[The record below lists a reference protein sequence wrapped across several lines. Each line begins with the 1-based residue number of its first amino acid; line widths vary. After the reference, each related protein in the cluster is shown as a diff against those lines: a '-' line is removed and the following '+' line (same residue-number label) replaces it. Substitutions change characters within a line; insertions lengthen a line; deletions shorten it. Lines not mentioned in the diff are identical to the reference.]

1 MVAVEAKRHCSR
13 TERLD
18 VYMEQSSTGRGGL
31 LRRNRAHS
39 STPQTTE
46 TRIPRH
52 GADHRTG
59 TGHRNHEP
67 LSDNPTVRL
76 LNQLSLPDIMVRVFP
91 EQAAPPTLASPAVGA
106 EEVFVHE
113 GEPARELLLLHAPQ
127 APPLAQL
134 PRTVPP
140 PHRFLLRQRRWK
152 RRGRLLRAGGRNRV
166 IVAFFALRSRRPRP
180 SRRSRPG
187 RRHLLP
193 SRRLGG
199 DLGGRCMEPRRRSN
213 PKHSADMVGGEGTL
227 NGMGRGVSNHNCVAS
242 PSSSSFYMTSYVT
255 VMSISFTPKG
265 GDDNT
270 IIEASTTIVTRSREK
285 LVKSHSIL
293 HAIAFASVDLS
304 TPRDQMQ
311 VNVLPPELD
320 STLASYDRLSESST
334 TTSPPH

>member
-1 MVAVEAKRHCSR
+1 MFPSCLSLPQSDRAASIIQVGFDRNRCFFVTARPTDDNGSRSYRANDASPPKGIDDHNTRSRVVPRHGLA

-140 PHRFLLRQRRWK
+140 PHRFLLRQRRLK

-166 IVAFFALRSRRPRP
+166 IVAFFALLWSILLRSRRPRP

-187 RRHLLP
+187 RRRLLP

-199 DLGGRCMEPRRRSN
+199 DLGGRWWSVNRGGREAL
-213 PKHSADMVGGEGTL
+213 SAWD
-227 NGMGRGVSNHNCVAS
+227 A
-242 PSSSSFYMTSYVT
+242 
-255 VMSISFTPKG
+255 
-265 GDDNT
+265 
-270 IIEASTTIVTRSREK
+270 
-285 LVKSHSIL
+285 SHSQL
-293 HAIAFASVDLS
+293 D
-304 TPRDQMQ
+304 
-311 VNVLPPELD
+311 D
-320 STLASYDRLSESST
+320 STYLFLLHPVDGRESDPNRS
-334 TTSPPH
+334 